1 MSEERKSLYPPIEI
15 KLDGEVYQS
24 RKFTHSL
31 LIEKT
36 LHEKVI
42 EESEPKKDESNSE
55 SKKDESDID
64 FSKRQWGAY
73 CNWMRIVFGV
83 KEEKLEETEFS
94 EIEDAFMKVKTE
106 LLKRQGTRMEKHV
119 VEIKS
124 VTKRIENVASEATNI
139 KLTAEEIEKNVK
151 GSGKKT

>member
-1 MSEERKSLYPPIEI
+1 MSEERKSLYPPIEV
-15 KLDGEVYQS
+15 KLDGKVYQS
-24 RKFTHSL
+24 RKFTHPL

-36 LHEKVI
+36 LHEEVI
-42 EESEPKKDESNSE
+42 EESE
-55 SKKDESDID
+55 SKKGESDID

-94 EIEDAFMKVKTE
+94 EIEDAFMKIKTE

-124 VTKRIENVASEATNI
+124 VTKRIENVAGEATDI